1 MFWRGVLGYLPVNL
15 VQAIAGFGSIM
26 VFTRLLS
33 PASYGDY
40 AVAYSISA
48 LAHTLTLTWIEA
60 GMARFYATETEGE
73 GRDALFATL
82 YRTFA
87 VVGLACP
94 LAGGLVL
101 AFAPLSQ
108 DLKLAIVAGLV
119 SAVARGL
126 LRMAQERRRAAGD
139 VGGFASI
146 DMLATG
152 GGFVIGAALALAGFG
167 AAAPFAG
174 VGVISTLCLVLALPS
189 EWPHI
194 RRGRFEAHRLKAY
207 LAYGLP
213 LSFSLMLG
221 LALASTDRFVLAA
234 YVGDAGVGAYH
245 AGYTL
250 SNRTLDILF
259 LWIGMAGGPAAVA
272 ALERGGETALR
283 RTALHQ
289 ASTLLLICV
298 PAAAGLALVAHPL
311 AQVMVGEALAG
322 EASRVTPWIAAGALF
337 AGVTT
342 YYLHIAFTLA
352 RRTGRQ
358 MVAVAIPAAMNL
370 VLCLLLIPRFGLLG
384 AMWSTAGSYAVGMVA
399 AYLLGRGCLPL
410 PIPWGAL
417 ARIGGATAVMAVV
430 VSQLPSIGGLP
441 ELLLKAGVGGAVY
454 AALVLM
460 LDPGGLRDEAIGVL
474 RARLENRRRSRA
486 DVEPLTPPPPTNRWA
501 PLAAATN
508 RKKRAAA

>member
-250 SNRTLDILF
+250 SNRTLDVMFIWL
-259 LWIGMAGGPAAVA
+259 GSAAGPAAVA
-272 ALERGGETALR
+272 ALEFGGRAELE
-283 RTALHQ
+283 RTAREQ
-289 ASTLLLICV
+289 ASFMLLLTL
-298 PAAAGLALVAHPL
+298 PAAAGLALVSHPL
-311 AQVMVGEALAG
+311 CEVLIGESLREGAAQ
-322 EASRVTPWIAAGALF
+322 VTPWIAASGLF
-337 AGVTT
+337 AGLTT
-342 YYLHIAFTLA
+342 YYFHTAFTLGKA
-352 RRTGRQ
+352 TRLLL
-358 MVAVAIPAAMNL
+358 VAMAIPAIANVIL
-370 VLCLLLIPRFGLLG
+370 NIALIPRFGVMG
-384 AMWSTAGSYAVGMVA
+384 AVWATAASYALGLIASAV
-399 AYLLGRGCLPL
+399 LGRRTIAL
-410 PIPWGAL
+410 PIPWDTLGRASL
-417 ARIGGATAVMAVV
+417 ATAVMVPAVMLV
-430 VSQLPSIGGLP
+430 PAFGGIV
-441 ELLLKAGVGGAVY
+441 ELIAKACVGAAVYGAAVLVLDAGGARGQLTRVRG
-454 AALVLM
+454 ALQNRLA
-460 LDPGGLRDEAIGVL
+460 PG
-474 RARLENRRRSRA
+474 
-486 DVEPLTPPPPTNRWA
+486 
-501 PLAAATN
+501 
-508 RKKRAAA
+508 